1 MSPFRACVLSLC
13 IAFAAV
19 APAGA
24 GECLPQ
30 WRDGWVRLLPANM
43 PMTAGFGSIEN
54 PCPEPVEIVGVSSPA
69 FGDVSLHETRIVDG
83 VSRMQAL
90 PSLRI
95 AAGDTATLA
104 PSGLH
109 LMLMQPRAP
118 LQAGDKVAVDFVLKD
133 GRILRGELDARP
145 LVP

>member
-1 MSPFRACVLSLC
+1 MNLLRAFALSLC
-13 IAFAAV
+13 IAAAP
-19 APAGA
+19 PAGA
-24 GECLPQ
+24 SDCIPQ
-30 WRDGWVRLLPANM
+30 VREGWVRLAPVNM
-43 PMTAGFGSIEN
+43 PMMAGYGRIEN
-54 PCPEPVEIVGVSSPA
+54 ACPQPIEIVGVSSPA

-95 AAGDTATLA
+95 AAGDTATLT
-104 PSGLH
+104 PGGLH

-118 LQAGDKVAVDFVLKD
+118 LQAGDKVAVDFALKD
-133 GRILRGELDARP
+133 GRVLRGELDVRP